1 MGEKKRMFFCQVN
14 TLKWFGVQCDK
25 LKTAAQWSRG
35 QECAWDEEREP
46 AIKLNQLGFCG
57 ALATLKC
64 MGREAGM
71 LLLLVE
77 ARSHSLVG
85 CFCAV
90 RGLPRT
96 PERKALGFW

>member
-1 MGEKKRMFFCQVN
+1 MGGKKRMFFCQVN
-14 TLKWFGVQCDK
+14 TLKWFGVWCDK

-35 QECAWDEEREP
+35 QERAWDEEREP
-46 AIKLNQLGFCG
+46 AVKLNQLDYCR

-77 ARSHSLVG
+77 ARNHSLVR
-85 CFCAV
+85 CMCAV
-90 RGLPRT
+90 RGLPCT
-96 PERKALGFW
+96 PERKALGFL